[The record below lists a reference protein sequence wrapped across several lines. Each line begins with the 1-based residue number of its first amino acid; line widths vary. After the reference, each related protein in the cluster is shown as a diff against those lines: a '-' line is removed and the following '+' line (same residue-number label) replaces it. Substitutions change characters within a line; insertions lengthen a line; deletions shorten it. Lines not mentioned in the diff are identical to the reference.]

1 MRDPKRIDT
10 FCKRLADAW
19 KRIPDMRFFQ
29 LMENVTMCNNMPF
42 FIEDNE
48 AIKMIE
54 QFVDKYAPAQ
64 TDIEESESED
74 YMGGF

>member
-1 MRDPKRIDT
+1 MRDPKRIDV

-19 KRIPDMRFFQ
+19 KRVPDLRFFQ
-29 LMENVTMCNNMPF
+29 LMQNVTMANNMPF
-42 FIEDNE
+42 FIEDSK

-64 TDIEESESED
+64 ADVEEPENEE